1 MLTLLRRA
9 ACTTTSRAQTEATR
23 VAVTAVMVPVVWS
36 RAMSVVVVRS
46 GSFASNGTQTM
57 QTSGGGG
64 GGSSGGG
71 GSNPVSVQGKASSP
85 FATQVV
91 VDG

>member
-23 VAVTAVMVPVVWS
+23 VAVTAVMVPVVRS

-46 GSFASNGTQTM
+46 GSFASNGTQI
-57 QTSGGGG
+57 SGGGG
-64 GGSSGGG
+64 GGGGGG
-71 GSNPVSVQGKASSP
+71 GSNPVSVKGKVSSP